1 MNRILH
7 DANTRKIELV
17 NFLNNCPIITKFI
30 EPKLIYIY
38 LLLKENETRLW
49 YQRPSNC
56 TRLLH
61 FNKYL
66 IKNKTCSEIPN
77 SFNMRYN
84 KCRTTNTE
92 NFCCK
97 CNQEKRFKKEKKD
110 K

>member
-1 MNRILH
+1 M
-7 DANTRKIELV
+7 
-17 NFLNNCPIITKFI
+17 TKFI

-49 YQRPSNC
+49 YQRLTNC
-56 TRLLH
+56 TPLLR

-84 KCRTTNTE
+84 KWGTTNTE

-97 CNQEKRFKKEKKD
+97 WNQEKRFKKEKKD